1 MFSNLSKNLTGI
13 LEKLTKKGLVTEN
26 DVNQA
31 LREVR
36 VSLLEADVALEV
48 VKAFV
53 EKLRVKATGQNVIKS
68 VTPGQQVIKIVH
80 DELVNLLSGSTENE
94 AKLRIDSPPAGILM
108 IGLQGSGKTTTTS
121 KLAKLL
127 KVVKFHLNN
136 AS

>member
-80 DELVNLLSGSTENE
+80 DELVNLLSGSTEN
-94 AKLRIDSPPAGILM
+94 
-108 IGLQGSGKTTTTS
+108 
-121 KLAKLL
+121 
-127 KVVKFHLNN
+127 
-136 AS
+136 